1 MNDSKQLTLEE
12 ARAIANRALRKNRL
26 RKNYQ
31 MKKLQSEPSSS
42 SPPPPKEESVSEIHP
57 KDEIN
62 CETKQDVK
70 EEAVSGKDA
79 SEAEMELRQAE
90 IEVRK

>member
-31 MKKLQSEPSSS
+31 MKKLQSEPSP
-42 SPPPPKEESVSEIHP
+42 SPPPPKEGSVSEMHP
-57 KDEIN
+57 KDEIS